1 MMPGARYPP
10 PHATRYSHHRMAQ
23 ASASSRE
30 RVDEA
35 PAAPPFAPLRAKQE
49 HADPNNASFDE
60 PLADVTPAEAETI
73 PFHHGRRVRSPP
85 AVDTT
90 TPSARSASPPAPAPP
105 LEPSSASAAHAASSA
120 GPVRVPAGTL
130 LFEGNSVALKKRLEL
145 IQQRQQHQQQQPATQ
160 APTTAGPSAP
170 QVAPSS
176 QGGAAAGSVTAASAQ
191 QPRGLLRGTES
202 LLVHPA
208 CIAASDAHPQPH
220 VFSPGM
226 LPTSMTLSDA
236 ALFAFVTPTRS
247 SGSGTANLTDTPGS
261 STRGASTVDS
271 PTALPRDHKGSTAAD
286 AVAQL
291 RHRDALLLDLGL
303 LLE

>member
-1 MMPGARYPP
+1 
-10 PHATRYSHHRMAQ
+10 
-23 ASASSRE
+23 
-30 RVDEA
+30 
-35 PAAPPFAPLRAKQE
+35 
-49 HADPNNASFDE
+49 
-60 PLADVTPAEAETI
+60 
-73 PFHHGRRVRSPP
+73 
-85 AVDTT
+85 
-90 TPSARSASPPAPAPP
+90 
-105 LEPSSASAAHAASSA
+105 
-120 GPVRVPAGTL
+120 VPAGTL
-130 LFEGNSVALKKRLEL
+130 LFDGNSVALKKRLEL
-145 IQQRQQHQQQQPATQ
+145 IQQRQQQQQQQPATQ

-176 QGGAAAGSVTAASAQ
+176 HGGAAAGSVTAASAQ

-202 LLVHPA
+202 LLMHPA

-291 RHRDALLLDLGL
+291 RHRDALMLDLGL